1 MTLKIGF
8 ICTSEDSWQTGTG
21 LNTDEIIVEVT
32 MAVDPTRVWKSMLE
46 PTLDE
51 VFDMPKGGKE
61 TAANIWGDVFIQ
73 NEALHERMR
82 KDGKGDSLKILQLAY
97 NRSNDHSRKRHK
109 DAF

>member
-8 ICTSEDSWQTGTG
+8 ICTGEDSWQTGTG

-51 VFDMPKGGKE
+51 VFDMPKGGKG